1 MYYETGELTGE
12 QTERF
17 LVLFDEAVG
26 TDREVNQIDDDN
38 FYVFCSDLE
47 ESTELLECRRCEDMA
62 RQPTLNLPPAKPTE
76 FNEWL
81 DTFVSEK
88 RVCTET
94 LFEVEG
100 PEWGMN
106 LIPCEV
112 VLEHIRMASPD
123 TQAKIKDEL
132 VKIDSVNGN
141 VMDYFRWLATPIAR

>member
-1 MYYETGELTGE
+1 MYYETDEMTGE

-38 FYVFCSDLE
+38 YYVFCSDLE
-47 ESTELLECRRCEDMA
+47 ENTELQECRRCEDMA
-62 RQPTLNLPPAKPTE
+62 RRPTLNLPPATPTK
-76 FNEWL
+76 FNKWL
-81 DTFVSEK
+81 DTFISEK

-100 PEWGMN
+100 PEWGKN

-112 VLEHIRMASPD
+112 VLEYIRMASPD
-123 TQAKIKDEL
+123 IQAKIKDEL
-132 VKIDSVNGN
+132 VKIDSINGN
-141 VMDYFRWLATPIAR
+141 VMNYFRWLATPIAR